1 MEERNSHIVLFLIS
15 LLIMIGVVVLLWP
28 YFFEMMAYIGVF
40 ILVVFLLI
48 FIVGM
53 AVLITHLIL
62 IPFFAVNH
70 PAEISG
76 GNYSIDDAK
85 EPGKDEKD

>member
-15 LLIMIGVVVLLWP
+15 MLIMIGVVVLLWP
-28 YFFEMMAYIGVF
+28 YFFEMLAYIGVF

-70 PAEISG
+70 PAEITG